1 MVTCFFNFSKIE
13 KMVNLDDSFGILV
26 PYEEIIQ
33 NKIQEKDISKIHL
46 VEIYNKIREDESQ
59 QQK

>member
-1 MVTCFFNFSKIE
+1 
-13 KMVNLDDSFGILV
+13 MVNLDDSFGILV